1 MKKVGVLFD
10 LDGVLINSE
19 DLYTEFWEEIEKIYP
34 TNIKD
39 FAFIIKGNALFKILN
54 TYFPQEI
61 HQDIINRVHD
71 FENNIKYPI
80 YDGVIEFL
88 ELLKKQGFPTA
99 IVTSSDDVKM
109 NALYKEYPYFR
120 QYFDI
125 VITGSDVTESKPHPQ
140 GYLMAADKIGC
151 ASTDCYVFEDSI
163 QGIAAGI
170 AAGATVVALT
180 TSNPIDLLKDKAH
193 AVIDSFVDF
202 NIEKMLNVK
211 KSTSFKTH
219 I

>member
-19 DLYTEFWEEIEKIYP
+19 DLYTEFWEEVEKIYP
-34 TNIKD
+34 TNIEN
-39 FAFIIKGNALFKILN
+39 FAYIIKGNALFKILN
-54 TYFPQEI
+54 TYFPSEI
-61 HQDIINRVHD
+61 HQDIINRVRD
-71 FENNIKYPI
+71 FENQIKYPI
-80 YDGVIEFL
+80 YDGVVDFL
-88 ELLKKQGFPTA
+88 ELLKKQGIPTA

-109 NALYKEYPYFR
+109 NALYKEYPFFR
-120 QYFDI
+120 QYFDV

-151 ASTDCYVFEDSI
+151 ASDDCYVFEDSI

-170 AAGATVVALT
+170 AAGATVIALT
-180 TSNPIDLLKDKAH
+180 TSNSIDLLKDKAH
-193 AVIDSFVDF
+193 ALIDSFVDF

-211 KSTSFKTH
+211 KSASFKTH